1 MEKIKKL
8 YLRHLTDDGDDHDK
22 QGCFLAWK
30 DGILRYQKTA
40 DSIPERVTIIEAN
53 DILEK
58 AGYEIG
64 NINWHLL
71 KNYDEEA
78 QLIYQWTGKSKEE
91 LERILKLGL
100 KMDIDPLQKLQNDLP
115 VVIRFVYKEFDE
127 PLCATPALC
136 GKPYIAIYYIKP
148 DSFKIKIE
156 HYIIP

>member
-100 KMDIDPLQKLQNDLP
+100 KMDIEPLQKFLL
-115 VVIRFVYKEFDE
+115 YS
-127 PLCATPALC
+127 PLNQGL
-136 GKPYIAIYYIKP
+136 KR
-148 DSFKIKIE
+148 
-156 HYIIP
+156 